1 MKNVFAAESS
11 LSHVLRRTQCLFLCL
26 VSSCTHHEHGYN
38 RHPGPVQED
47 QPQEVSVT
55 LDTRSQSIKATIEE
69 TLNQETLCTG
79 TFQDSRESLRL
90 MLVGDSL
97 AVGMGHEFSRIA
109 RSLHYTVN
117 VHAKVGSTTRQW
129 IKWIDR
135 DLTVYRPDIVFVSLG
150 TNDAAAPNA
159 LTLWPDMYEV
169 FAAKVRDS
177 GATLVWIGPPEV
189 TSSRVKKLTEV
200 RHAIR
205 SVAPLYFGSEALRIN
220 QWDGIHTD
228 ADGYETWIRH
238 VWDSAAAAGI
248 VRRRE

>member
-1 MKNVFAAESS
+1 MHS
-11 LSHVLRRTQCLFLCL
+11 LV
-26 VSSCTHHEHGYN
+26 
-38 RHPGPVQED
+38 
-47 QPQEVSVT
+47 
-55 LDTRSQSIKATIEE
+55 
-69 TLNQETLCTG
+69 
-79 TFQDSRESLRL
+79 
-90 MLVGDSL
+90 LVGDSL

-117 VHAKVGSTTRQW
+117 VHAKVGSTTHQW

-135 DLTVYRPDIVFVSLG
+135 DLMLYKPDVVFVSLG

-205 SVAPLYFGSEALRIN
+205 SVASLYFGSEALRIN

-228 ADGYETWIRH
+228 AAGYETWVRH